1 MASIESS
8 NDDLFLG
15 EQVVLL
21 DDVKHLYLDEAIY
34 DHKND
39 DWRSYIVEAYIKDGK
54 KFVLRLEANASI
66 RKSSSSYEIYGDD
79 ASKSDMT
86 WLETKLY

>member
-39 DWRSYIVEAYIKDGK
+39 D
-54 KFVLRLEANASI
+54 
-66 RKSSSSYEIYGDD
+66 
-79 ASKSDMT
+79 
-86 WLETKLY
+86 